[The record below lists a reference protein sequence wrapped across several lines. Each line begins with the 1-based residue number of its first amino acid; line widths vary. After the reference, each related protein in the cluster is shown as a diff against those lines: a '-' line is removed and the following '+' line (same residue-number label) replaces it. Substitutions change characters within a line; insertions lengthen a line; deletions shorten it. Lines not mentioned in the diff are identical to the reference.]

1 MSAQAPA
8 AFFDQNAVR
17 NAVDTALTDFL
28 AIQMREAHRRGL
40 PQQAAQALSSFL
52 GAGGKRIRPI
62 LCVVGW
68 QAAGGT
74 GAPDPVLRAAA
85 SLEMFHAS
93 MLIHDDI
100 IDASDTRRGRPT
112 VHRTASTEAAI
123 LIGDLAL
130 VFADEL
136 LHNAGLTPDQLTAA
150 LPVANALRADTIYGQ
165 CLDLSH
171 TGRPAVGL
179 DQALAITRY
188 KTAKYTVEG
197 PLLLGAALAP
207 APGSRTCLPALT
219 AYGIPVGEAFQL
231 RDDLLGVFGN
241 PDDTGKPALDD
252 LREGKATVLIALA
265 LQNADPTQRQILR
278 RHVGNRHL
286 SPEGAQRVR
295 TVLIDTGART
305 TVENMITQRR
315 DSALASL
322 ETAALPPHVTTALR
336 ALAYSATA
344 RTT

>member
-1 MSAQAPA
+1 MSAQTPA

-17 NAVDTALTDFL
+17 SAVDTALSDFL
-28 AIQMREAHRRGL
+28 ALQTQEAHRKGL

-52 GAGGKRIRPI
+52 GTGGKRIRPI
-62 LCVVGW
+62 LCVAGW

-74 GAPDPVLRAAA
+74 GVPDPVLQAAA

-100 IDASDTRRGRPT
+100 IDASDTRRGQPT
-112 VHRTASTEAAI
+112 VHRTTSTEAAI

-136 LHNAGLTPDQLTAA
+136 LHNAGLTPDQLKAA
-150 LPVANALRADTIYGQ
+150 LPVANTLRTDTIYGQ

-171 TGRPAVGL
+171 TGQPTADL

-197 PLLLGAALAP
+197 PLLLGASLAP
-207 APGSRTCLPALT
+207 APRSHTCRPTLT

-231 RDDLLGVFGN
+231 RDDLLGIFGD
-241 PDDTGKPALDD
+241 PDDTGKDALDD

-265 LQNADPTQRQILR
+265 LQNASPNQRQTLR

-286 SPEGAQRVR
+286 SPEDAQRVR
-295 TVLIDTGART
+295 SVLIDTGSRT
-305 TVENMITQRR
+305 AVEDMITQRR

-322 ETAALPPHVTTALR
+322 ETAALPPHVTAALR
-336 ALAYSATA
+336 SLAFSATA